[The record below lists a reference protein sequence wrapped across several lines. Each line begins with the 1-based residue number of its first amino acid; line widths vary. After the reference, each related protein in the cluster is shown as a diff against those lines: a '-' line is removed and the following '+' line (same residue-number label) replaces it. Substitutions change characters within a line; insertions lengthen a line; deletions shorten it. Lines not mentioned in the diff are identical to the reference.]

1 MSKKTL
7 RQRVSTYFRQLSFI
21 NEPRVP
27 ISNRRTGE
35 DFIRKYLDGSMPERA
50 RCPGIQSGRDPEDMP
65 ELEVKLSII
74 KSSEVIAFTGP
85 DKGIGTVER
94 SKLHLSAGGDIDFID
109 NNNLESDFEVRRSK
123 RANAQRFGGIV
134 SGPCASRLLP
144 HSLSS
149 NKKKA
154 ASPEDDAEEDN
165 SKISLNTSD
174 LGEALD
180 LIAGLSNWSVDSDYA
195 CGMSTSL
202 YERNPI
208 TEELTGS
215 PIADCFALIS
225 RRESCILALADG
237 VNWGEK
243 ACLAAR
249 AAIRG
254 SVEYLE
260 TALFGLSGTA
270 SERTLLTRDIFIS
283 LLRSLWE
290 GHNCILEVG
299 GALTTLTIAVVV
311 PVTKAPTTDNE
322 RVKWMV
328 CACNVGDSLGFVYSQ
343 RSGVREFTQAS
354 HDTTTARD
362 MRDALGAL
370 GPVDGTKPE
379 LSNLTLSMTEV
390 EEDDIVFLTSD
401 GVSDNFDPVVGKF
414 AIAASETPDL
424 ASVKTRLKVAGGS
437 VTGNQRPSGM
447 STSNSSSSSN
457 ARPKLQP
464 LASTQQPQKPAR
476 PQYNRSRTVIEPPR
490 RELRSP
496 FSGAGFAAASP
507 RVMMQRS
514 PSILPHVTAEQ
525 RHALTLLRLEDLL
538 AYGINGT
545 LQPCNSSRKLCQLLI
560 DFSKMITAARRNM
573 LEQRETY
580 VRLVTDPATGL
591 RRESELNRIQQRAA
605 RKRLVDSSTFQ
616 SLPGKLDHA
625 SVVAFMCRRA
635 PSGTEKVPPS
645 ANIQSG
651 RSRDHHQRGAG
662 ATGRHS
668 AVIETDL

>member
-35 DFIRKYLDGSMPERA
+35 DFIRKYLDGRMPDRA
-50 RCPGIQSGRDPEDMP
+50 AQCPSIQSGRDPEDMP
-65 ELEVKLSII
+65 EVELRLSP
-74 KSSEVIAFTGP
+74 SEVIACTGP
-85 DKGIGTVER
+85 DKGIAFQR
-94 SKLHLSAGGDIDFID
+94 SKLHLSTGSDIDFID

-123 RANAQRFGGIV
+123 RTNTQRFGGIV
-134 SGPCASRLLP
+134 SSPCRFPVPPSREQQE
-144 HSLSS
+144 
-149 NKKKA
+149 
-154 ASPEDDAEEDN
+154 PEVEP
-165 SKISLNTSD
+165 KISLNASCA
-174 LGEALD
+174 GQVLD
-180 LIAGLSNWSVDSDYA
+180 QIAGISNWTRDSDYA

-202 YERNPI
+202 YERNPLSQ
-208 TEELTGS
+208 EVTGS
-215 PIADCFALIS
+215 PIADCFALVS
-225 RRESCILALADG
+225 RRDSCILALADG

-249 AAIRG
+249 AALRG

-260 TALFGLSGTA
+260 TALFGLLAASHTSG
-270 SERTLLTRDIFIS
+270 RTLLTRDVFIS

-299 GALTTLTIAVVV
+299 GALTTLTIAVIV
-311 PVTKAPTTDNE
+311 PVARTTDNGPQ
-322 RVKWMV
+322 KWMV

-343 RSGVREFTQAS
+343 RCGVREFTEAS

-379 LSNLTLSMTEV
+379 LSNLTLSITEV

-424 ASVKTRLKVAGGS
+424 ASVKTRLKVGHP
-437 VTGNQRPSGM
+437 GNPQRPTTGSG
-447 STSNSSSSSN
+447 S
-457 ARPKLQP
+457 RPQFQP
-464 LASTQQPQKPAR
+464 LASGTAQR
-476 PQYNRSRTVIEPPR
+476 PQYNRSRTGIEPLKR
-490 RELRSP
+490 DS
-496 FSGAGFAAASP
+496 STASP
-507 RVMMQRS
+507 RAMMHRS
-514 PSILPHVTAEQ
+514 PSVLPNVTAEQ
-525 RHALTLLRLEDLL
+525 RHKLTLLRLEDLL

-545 LQPCNSSRKLCQLLI
+545 LQPCNSAKKLCQLLI
-560 DFSKMITAARRNM
+560 DFARMITAARRNM

-580 VRLVTDPATGL
+580 VRLVTDPVTGQ
-591 RRESELNRIQQRAA
+591 RRESDLNRIQQRAA
-605 RKRLVDSSTFQ
+605 RKRLVDSTTFQ

-625 SVVAFMCRRA
+625 TVVAFMCRKSSGPETVASVSGARA
-635 PSGTEKVPPS
+635 NP
-645 ANIQSG
+645 I
-651 RSRDHHQRGAG
+651 RDQGQELPLKS
-662 ATGRHS
+662 T
-668 AVIETDL
+668 VIETDF

>member
-27 ISNRRTGE
+27 ISNKRTGE
-35 DFIRKYLDGSMPERA
+35 DFIRKFLDGRMPDREP
-50 RCPGIQSGRDPEDMP
+50 CPSIQSGRDPEDMP
-65 ELEVKLSII
+65 EVEVTFKDATAGQ
-74 KSSEVIAFTGP
+74 VIAYTGP
-85 DKGIGTVER
+85 DKGICSVER
-94 SKLHLSAGGDIDFID
+94 SKLHLSAGSEIDFID

-123 RANAQRFGGIV
+123 RANTQRFGGIV
-134 SGPCASRLLP
+134 SGPCASRF
-144 HSLSS
+144 SDKQRAGNERSS
-149 NKKKA
+149 VKEQEEEVEEEVKTA
-154 ASPEDDAEEDN
+154 A
-165 SKISLNTSD
+165 KISLNTSD
-174 LGEALD
+174 LWDALQ
-180 LIAGLSNWSVDSDYA
+180 LAGISSWAVDSDYA
-195 CGMSTSL
+195 CGLSTSL

-208 TEELTGS
+208 SQDVTGS

-225 RRESCILALADG
+225 RRDSCILALADG

-249 AAIRG
+249 AAVRG
-254 SVEYLE
+254 AMEYLD
-260 TALFGLSGTA
+260 TALFGLSGSA
-270 SERTLLTRDIFIS
+270 GRTMLTRDVFIS

-299 GALTTLTIAVVV
+299 GQLTTFTIAVVV
-311 PVTKAPTTDNE
+311 PVSRAHSPVQDNE
-322 RVKWMV
+322 RQKWMV

-424 ASVKTRLKVAGGS
+424 GAIKTRLKVGAAVSQSTHTGGS
-437 VTGNQRPSGM
+437 
-447 STSNSSSSSN
+447 

-464 LASTQQPQKPAR
+464 LMSISGNHNKSQAQPLR

-490 RELRSP
+490 RDISSITSP
-496 FSGAGFAAASP
+496 IRG
-507 RVMMQRS
+507 MQRS
-514 PSILPHVTAEQ
+514 PSVLPHVTAEQ
-525 RHALTLLRLEDLL
+525 RHKLTLLRLEDLL

-545 LQPCNSSRKLCQLLI
+545 LQPCNSARKLCQLLI

-580 VRLVTDPATGL
+580 VRLVTDPVTGQ
-591 RRESELNRIQQRAA
+591 RRESELNKIQQRAA
-605 RKRLVDSSTFQ
+605 RKRIVDSSTFQ

-625 SVVAFMCRRA
+625 SVVAFMCRRRRA
-635 PSGTEKVPPS
+635 SMSE
-645 ANIQSG
+645 
-651 RSRDHHQRGAG
+651 G
-662 ATGRHS
+662 ATVNKS
-668 AVIETDL
+668 VAPQSSSKEQSSTVIETDL

>member
-1 MSKKTL
+1 
-7 RQRVSTYFRQLSFI
+7 
-21 NEPRVP
+21 
-27 ISNRRTGE
+27 
-35 DFIRKYLDGSMPERA
+35 MPERA
-50 RCPGIQSGRDPEDMP
+50 ECPAIQSGRDPEDMP
-65 ELEVKLSII
+65 ELEVKLTSGQH
-74 KSSEVIAFTGP
+74 SGVIAFTGP

-144 HSLSS
+144 H
-149 NKKKA
+149 KKKA
-154 ASPEDDAEEDN
+154 ASPDDEAEEDN

-180 LIAGLSNWSVDSDYA
+180 IIAGLSNWSVDSDYA

-225 RRESCILALADG
+225 RRDSCILALADG

-260 TALFGLSGTA
+260 TALFGVSGTA
-270 SERTLLTRDIFIS
+270 TERTILTRDIFIS

-311 PVTKAPTTDNE
+311 PMARTQPPITDNE
-322 RVKWMV
+322 RMKWMV

-424 ASVKTRLKVAGGS
+424 GSVKTRLKVGGS
-437 VTGNQRPSGM
+437 VTGSQRPSGM
-447 STSNSSSSSN
+447 SGSSSNSN

-464 LASTQQPQKPAR
+464 LASTQQPQIKPSR

-490 RELRSP
+490 REFRSP
-496 FSGAGFAAASP
+496 FSGGGSAAASP
-507 RVMMQRS
+507 RVTMQRS

-635 PSGTEKVPPS
+635 ACGPERASQS
-645 ANIQSG
+645 ANTQSG
-651 RSRDHHQRGAG
+651 RNTDNQRGAG
-662 ATGRHS
+662 ATGKHS

>member
-1 MSKKTL
+1 MDLMKC
-7 RQRVSTYFRQLSFI
+7 FR
-21 NEPRVP
+21 
-27 ISNRRTGE
+27 
-35 DFIRKYLDGSMPERA
+35 
-50 RCPGIQSGRDPEDMP
+50 
-65 ELEVKLSII
+65 
-74 KSSEVIAFTGP
+74 
-85 DKGIGTVER
+85 
-94 SKLHLSAGGDIDFID
+94 
-109 NNNLESDFEVRRSK
+109 
-123 RANAQRFGGIV
+123 
-134 SGPCASRLLP
+134 PCASRLLVE
-144 HSLSS
+144 S
-149 NKKKA
+149 NKKNGQ
-154 ASPEDDAEEDN
+154 EQEEEKDEQP
-165 SKISLNTSD
+165 KISLNTSD
-174 LGEALD
+174 LKDALD
-180 LIAGLSNWSVDSDYA
+180 LIAGIANWSVDSDYS
-195 CGMSTSL
+195 CGLSTSL

-208 TEELTGS
+208 TNDVTGS
-215 PIADCFALIS
+215 PIADCFALIA
-225 RRESCILALADG
+225 RQDSCILALADG

-249 AAIRG
+249 AALRG

-260 TALFGLSGTA
+260 TALFGLSGNTG
-270 SERTLLTRDIFIS
+270 RTLLTRDVFIS

-311 PVTKAPTTDNE
+311 PVARNKAPTTDNE
-322 RVKWMV
+322 RRKWMV

-424 ASVKTRLKVAGGS
+424 SSVKTRLKVAGG
-437 VTGNQRPSGM
+437 VTSGGQQRSQG
-447 STSNSSSSSN
+447 SHHHHN

-464 LASTQQPQKPAR
+464 LASTQPSSVTSNR
-476 PQYNRSRTVIEPPR
+476 PQYNRSRTVIEPR
-490 RELRSP
+490 RENTAPGLS
-496 FSGAGFAAASP
+496 AASP
-507 RVMMQRS
+507 RAMMHRS

-525 RHALTLLRLEDLL
+525 RHKLTLLRLEDLL

-545 LQPCNSSRKLCQLLI
+545 LQPCNSARKLCDLLI
-560 DFSKMITAARRNM
+560 DFSKMITSARRSM

-580 VRLVTDPATGL
+580 VRLVTDPVTGQ
-591 RRESELNRIQQRAA
+591 RRESELNRLQQRAA
-605 RKRLVDSSTFQ
+605 RKRIVDSTTFQ

-625 SVVAFMCRRA
+625 SVVAFMCRR
-635 PSGTEKVPPS
+635 SGGREAVEASSSST
-645 ANIQSG
+645 G
-651 RSRDHHQRGAG
+651 RSISNREGGGGAVAPG
-662 ATGRHS
+662 MPLKTN
-668 AVIETDL
+668 VIETDF